1 MPSGILK
8 SPSLNGTANRS
19 MDLSLSSQQSDQDG
33 TNLDEAPQRGLGTR
47 SLRTMEA
54 LLRKE
59 HALVL
64 RLLVKQVMFMATSW
78 NRQLGL

>member
-1 MPSGILK
+1 MSSGILK
-8 SPSLNGTANRS
+8 SPGTNATAKTFI
-19 MDLSLSSQQSDQDG
+19 DLSLSSQQPDQDG

-47 SLRTMEA
+47 SLRSIEA

-64 RLLVKQVMFMATSW
+64 RLPVKLVMFMTTSW
-78 NRQLGL
+78 IRQLGM